1 MDNLPVIIDK
11 LTGIYNHR
19 YFQETIETEFR
30 KSYENSGLLSLMLID
45 IDSLQRFNY
54 DYGHVEGDNLLI
66 RVGEIAK
73 SLLRDTDILC
83 RYGGDEFAVIC
94 MNTGKKEAIVIAEK
108 IRQSV
113 ENYDFVAENKPV
125 KMTIS
130 IGLATF
136 PDDCDT
142 KTKLIWIADEN
153 NYLAKKSGRNRIFY
167 KI

>member
-1 MDNLPVIIDK
+1 MDDLPVIADK

-19 YFQETIETEFR
+19 YFQETIEAEFR
-30 KSYENSGLLSLMLID
+30 KSYENSVPLSLMLID

-54 DYGHVEGDNLLI
+54 DYGHIEGDNLLI
-66 RVGEIAK
+66 RVGEITK
-73 SLLRDTDILC
+73 NFLGDTDILC

-94 MNTGKKEAIVIAEK
+94 INTEKKEAALLAEK

-130 IGLATF
+130 IGLAAF

-153 NYLAKKSGRNRIFY
+153 NYLAKKSGRNRICY

>member
-19 YFQETIETEFR
+19 YFQETIEAEFR
-30 KSYENSGLLSLMLID
+30 KSYEDSRPLSLMLID

-66 RVGEIAK
+66 RVGEITK
-73 SLLRDTDILC
+73 NFLRDTDILC

-94 MNTGKKEAIVIAEK
+94 INTEKKEALLMAEN

-113 ENYDFVAENKPV
+113 EDYDFISENKPV
-125 KMTIS
+125 KMTVS
-130 IGLATF
+130 IGLSVF
-136 PDDCDT
+136 PYDCDT

-153 NYLAKKSGRNRIFY
+153 TYLAKKGGRNRIFY